1 MHSLNVRKPTKWRAM
16 SVTHT
21 RLQASAA
28 SLIKGT
34 VVVEELEE
42 LGFRHNR
49 PKDTILA
56 VAVNS
61 NVIKGRAQEDVSCR
75 VTTASNPNIDSVIHF
90 SRQTGS
96 PIPAPV
102 YTEIFERRK
111 ADDGQTSR
119 VFSARVSKRI
129 TNGAAQVEVTTT
141 SSDQAGIQVEASIAH
156 CSDSFLNQWIH
167 GSGGLAYGIPLPR
180 EFTVQENHCVTNRLV
195 AQEDSRFDHLPR
207 NSTFPSGLDY
217 LISEVTKNWYFLPL
231 HLFSVHVS
239 VDSDTAE

>member
-1 MHSLNVRKPTKWRAM
+1 M

-56 VAVNS
+56 AAVNS
-61 NVIKGRAQEDVSCR
+61 NFKGRAQDDLSCR
-75 VTTASNPNIDSVIHF
+75 VTTASIANIDSVIHF
-90 SRQTGS
+90 SRQTGN
-96 PIPAPV
+96 PTPAPI
-102 YTEIFERRK
+102 YTKIFETRK

-141 SSDQAGIQVEASIAH
+141 SSDQAGIQVETSIAH

-217 LISEVTKNWYFLPL
+217 LISEVTKNWYFLRL
-231 HLFSVHVS
+231 HLFEFHLM
-239 VDSDTAE
+239 